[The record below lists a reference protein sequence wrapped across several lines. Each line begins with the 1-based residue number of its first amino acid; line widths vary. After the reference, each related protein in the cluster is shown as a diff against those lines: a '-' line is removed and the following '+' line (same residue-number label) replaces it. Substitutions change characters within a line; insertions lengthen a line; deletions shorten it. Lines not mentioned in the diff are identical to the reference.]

1 MNTYYPIHILVAV
14 PCPPSIRDRFSTQFG
29 SQCHFTFIN
38 SSQTIP
44 ESLLRHTDVI
54 IGEPDEPD
62 LLKAP
67 RLKCLQLTWAGADKY
82 ARMKRLPSHLTI
94 TNASGAFGIIISEY
108 VIGTIIALY
117 RSFSVYS
124 HHQAAHTWL
133 PSDNCG
139 TIYKK
144 TVLILGTGDI
154 GSSLAHRLK
163 AFDTSIIGFRRH
175 PNHRAL
181 PGFDEVIGSD
191 QLDLKLKTADIVV
204 GCLPNTSETIGLF
217 DEKRLRLMKKE
228 ALLINVG
235 RGSLIKNDALLHV
248 LKEGHL
254 KGVALDVS
262 EIEPLPKASPLWDL
276 PNVFITPHI
285 AGPSFGGNTDVE
297 QAIWNL
303 CFENIERFLAGQVL
317 NHIVDLR
324 QGY

>member
-54 IGEPDEPD
+54 
-62 LLKAP
+62 
-67 RLKCLQLTWAGADKY
+67 
-82 ARMKRLPSHLTI
+82 
-94 TNASGAFGIIISEY
+94 
-108 VIGTIIALY
+108 
-117 RSFSVYS
+117 
-124 HHQAAHTWL
+124 
-133 PSDNCG
+133 
-139 TIYKK
+139 
-144 TVLILGTGDI
+144 
-154 GSSLAHRLK
+154 
-163 AFDTSIIGFRRH
+163 
-175 PNHRAL
+175 
-181 PGFDEVIGSD
+181 
-191 QLDLKLKTADIVV
+191 
-204 GCLPNTSETIGLF
+204 
-217 DEKRLRLMKKE
+217 
-228 ALLINVG
+228 
-235 RGSLIKNDALLHV
+235 

-254 KGVALDVS
+254 KGVALYVS

-303 CFENIERFLAGQVL
+303 CFENIERFLAGQAL

>member
-67 RLKCLQLTWAGADKY
+67 RLKWLQLTWAGADKY

-124 HHQAAHTWL
+124 HHQAGHTWL
-133 PSDNCG
+133 HRQLWHDLQ
-139 TIYKK
+139 K
-144 TVLILGTGDI
+144 TVDSRHRRHR
-154 GSSLAHRLK
+154 SSLAHRLK

-181 PGFDEVIGSD
+181 PDFDEVIGSD

>member
-1 MNTYYPIHILVAV
+1 MFSQESQLIGQILFIFSTFYVMIRVRKEYHNEHILSHPYFSAV

-67 RLKCLQLTWAGADKY
+67 RLKWLQLTWAGADKY

-144 TVLILGTGDI
+144 NSPDSRTGDI
-154 GSSLAHRLK
+154 GSSL
-163 AFDTSIIGFRRH
+163 
-175 PNHRAL
+175 P
-181 PGFDEVIGSD
+181 
-191 QLDLKLKTADIVV
+191 IV
-204 GCLPNTSETIGLF
+204 
-217 DEKRLRLMKKE
+217 
-228 ALLINVG
+228 
-235 RGSLIKNDALLHV
+235 
-248 LKEGHL
+248 
-254 KGVALDVS
+254 
-262 EIEPLPKASPLWDL
+262 
-276 PNVFITPHI
+276 
-285 AGPSFGGNTDVE
+285 
-297 QAIWNL
+297 
-303 CFENIERFLAGQVL
+303 
-317 NHIVDLR
+317 
-324 QGY
+324 

>member
-67 RLKCLQLTWAGADKY
+67 RLKWLQLTWAGADKY

-133 PSDNCG
+133 PSDNCD

-163 AFDTSIIGFRRH
+163 AFDTI
-175 PNHRAL
+175 
-181 PGFDEVIGSD
+181 
-191 QLDLKLKTADIVV
+191 
-204 GCLPNTSETIGLF
+204 
-217 DEKRLRLMKKE
+217 
-228 ALLINVG
+228 
-235 RGSLIKNDALLHV
+235 
-248 LKEGHL
+248 
-254 KGVALDVS
+254 
-262 EIEPLPKASPLWDL
+262 
-276 PNVFITPHI
+276 
-285 AGPSFGGNTDVE
+285 
-297 QAIWNL
+297 
-303 CFENIERFLAGQVL
+303 
-317 NHIVDLR
+317 
-324 QGY
+324 

>member
-67 RLKCLQLTWAGADKY
+67 RLKWLQLTWAGADKY

-144 TVLILGTGDI
+144 NSPD
-154 GSSLAHRLK
+154 SRHWRHRFFPCPPFK
-163 AFDTSIIGFRRH
+163 
-175 PNHRAL
+175 
-181 PGFDEVIGSD
+181 
-191 QLDLKLKTADIVV
+191 
-204 GCLPNTSETIGLF
+204 
-217 DEKRLRLMKKE
+217 
-228 ALLINVG
+228 
-235 RGSLIKNDALLHV
+235 
-248 LKEGHL
+248 
-254 KGVALDVS
+254 
-262 EIEPLPKASPLWDL
+262 
-276 PNVFITPHI
+276 
-285 AGPSFGGNTDVE
+285 SF
-297 QAIWNL
+297 
-303 CFENIERFLAGQVL
+303 
-317 NHIVDLR
+317 
-324 QGY
+324 